1 MKIGKK
7 MSKNQMY
14 KQVCAEK
21 GCNTI
26 LSINTH
32 IFIMTREYEDSDGS
46 NDVFPF
52 VIKGVEE
59 KTICEDC
66 FQDYTPDNH
75 NGWYDDE
82 GQLKEE
88 ILRCLKP

>member
-52 VIKGVEE
+52 VMKVVEE
-59 KTICEDC
+59 KRIE
-66 FQDYTPDNH
+66 
-75 NGWYDDE
+75 
-82 GQLKEE
+82 KESGGE
-88 ILRCLKP
+88 YK

>member
-1 MKIGKK
+1 
-7 MSKNQMY
+7 MY

-21 GCNTI
+21 GCNRI

-46 NDVFPF
+46 N
-52 VIKGVEE
+52 KGVEE

-66 FQDYTPDNH
+66 FQEYTPDNH

-82 GQLKEE
+82 GRLKEE
-88 ILRCLKP
+88 YDKKYISTNRSREIIKETILRCLK

>member
-1 MKIGKK
+1 

-21 GCNTI
+21 GCNRI

-46 NDVFPF
+46 N
-52 VIKGVEE
+52 KGVEE
-59 KTICEDC
+59 KTI
-66 FQDYTPDNH
+66 
-75 NGWYDDE
+75 
-82 GQLKEE
+82 
-88 ILRCLKP
+88 